1 MARGGED
8 PINPLPPPRD
18 PLTALYSRTL
28 DSLWNFLESRTH
40 ISKWPYRPQPEFSFN
55 PSYWTGA
62 FVAVGFMLQVLTG
75 LLLLFYYDP
84 SVVSTTS
91 GGPPQAWASTQ
102 YIIQTVP
109 FGWLLLTSHLYGAYA
124 VILLA
129 FIHFFRGFYTGV
141 YKRPRELSWMLGTV
155 LLFLMLGMGFTGYL
169 LPYTALS
176 VGATDVG
183 LALVRSVPVIGPLSY
198 PLIQGNGTFQGLLSR
213 MFALHVVL
221 IPVAL
226 LTLLYLHVT
235 FFESHGIGP
244 RASSDPQAKR
254 VLTAADDRK
263 LGSWFPRVFLYMLK
277 WGLVYVG
284 SLLLIASAFLA
295 RLPPA
300 FGAPGQGGA
309 SPEPDWYFLWLYK
322 VADFQYVTPTVA
334 VLLVGLLAVFILFV
348 PWIETVVGR
357 IIPRLKNPRT
367 HPRDRPVVLFT
378 ATYLLSF
385 FGLMTVWGGV
395 MPGITIPVPDVHLL
409 SGHARGGRGGGD
421 RILLCPVPAVVP
433 GEATGPA
440 RGASGNRPPIPGASG
455 RGAAEILPTDVGV
468 PRVLGRV
475 LRAGGND
482 PGRPSRSAGIHPGPA
497 DVRGGLE
504 RASVRARH
512 CGDGVRPRRDGPGSR
527 TNVVSGNVG
536 RSGRMMRGPRGRPCP
551 FRAGASCTYR

>member
-1 MARGGED
+1 MAESEGDGFH
-8 PINPLPPPRD
+8 PTPP
-18 PLTALYSRTL
+18 TL
-28 DSLWNFLESRTH
+28 GPVAAVYNRSLNSLWNFLESRTH

-84 SVVSTTS
+84 STASITT
-91 GGPPQAWASTQ
+91 GGAPQAWSSTL
-102 YIIQTVP
+102 YVIQTAP

-129 FIHFFRGFYTGV
+129 FVHFFRGFYTGI
-141 YKRPRELSWMLGTV
+141 YKRPREFSWMLGTI

-183 LALVRSVPVIGPLSY
+183 LALVNAVPIIGPITY

-226 LTLLYLHVT
+226 LTLLYVHVT
-235 FFESHGIGP
+235 LFESHGIGP
-244 RASSDPQAKR
+244 RVSSDPRAKR
-254 VLTAADDRK
+254 VLTGADDRK

-284 SLLLIASAFLA
+284 CLLLISSAFLVKLA
-295 RLPPA
+295 PA
-300 FGAPGQGGA
+300 FGAAGQGGA

-322 VADFQYVTPTVA
+322 VADFQYVTPTIA
-334 VLLVGLLAVFILFV
+334 VLLVGLLALFILLF

-357 IIPRLKNPRT
+357 VIPRLKNTRT

-385 FGLMTVWGGV
+385 FGLMTIWGGV
-395 MPGITIPVPDVHLL
+395 MPGVTIPVQMYVAYLGTLALVEGVVIGFLYFRYQRSYRARLL
-409 SGHARGGRGGGD
+409 AAPEGR
-421 RILLCPVPAVVP
+421 RVPASSPV
-433 GEATGPA
+433 A
-440 RGASGNRPPIPGASG
+440 RE
-455 RGAAEILPTDVGV
+455 AAEPRKV
-468 PRVLGRV
+468 P
-475 LRAGGND
+475 
-482 PGRPSRSAGIHPGPA
+482 
-497 DVRGGLE
+497 
-504 RASVRARH
+504 ASS
-512 CGDGVRPRRDGPGSR
+512 PGSR
-527 TNVVSGNVG
+527 EFWDGSTALVAMTLAGLLVPLGFILDQRSYVGAGNEMAFGLATAVMAFG
-536 RSGRMMRGPRGRPCP
+536 LAGMVQILDRTL
-551 FRAGASCTYR
+551 FRHTSTPSV

>member
-1 MARGGED
+1 MAQTEGGLVR
-8 PINPLPPPRD
+8 P
-18 PLTALYSRTL
+18 TAPDLGPVASLYNRSL
-28 DSLWNFLESRTH
+28 NALWNFLESRTH

-84 SVVSTTS
+84 STASITT
-91 GGPPQAWASTQ
+91 GGAPQAWTSTL
-102 YIIQTVP
+102 YIIQTAP

-124 VILLA
+124 VIMLA
-129 FIHFFRGFYTGV
+129 FVHFFRGFYTGV
-141 YKRPRELSWMLGTV
+141 YKRPRELSWMLGAV

-183 LALVRSVPVIGPLSY
+183 LALVHSVPLIGPISY

-221 IPVAL
+221 IPVTL
-226 LTLLYLHVT
+226 LTLLYVHVT
-235 FFESHGIGP
+235 LFESHGVGP
-244 RASSDPQAKR
+244 RASSDPRAKR
-254 VLTAADDRK
+254 VMTAADDRK

-284 SLLLIASAFLA
+284 CLLLIASAFLVKLA
-295 RLPPA
+295 PA
-300 FGAPGQGGA
+300 FGASGQGGA

-334 VLLVGLLAVFILFV
+334 VLLVGLLAVFILFI
-348 PWIETVVGR
+348 PWIESVVGR

-385 FGLMTVWGGV
+385 FALMTVWGGV
-395 MPGITIPVPDVHLL
+395 MPGVTIPVQMYISYLGSLAVVEGLVIGFFYL
-409 SGHARGGRGGGD
+409 RYQRKYRARRAATWAA
-421 RILLCPVPAVVP
+421 RPVPRTPVSEREPSQAMSP
-433 GEATGPA
+433 APPA
-440 RGASGNRPPIPGASG
+440 RTSRDFWDGSSALMVMTLAGLLVPLGYILDQRSYV
-455 RGAAEILPTDVGV
+455 GAANEQAFGFATAVMALALAGMVQILE
-468 PRVLGRV
+468 RSLFR
-475 LRAGGND
+475 
-482 PGRPSRSAGIHPGPA
+482 RPS
-497 DVRGGLE
+497 
-504 RASVRARH
+504 AST
-512 CGDGVRPRRDGPGSR
+512 G
-527 TNVVSGNVG
+527 
-536 RSGRMMRGPRGRPCP
+536 
-551 FRAGASCTYR
+551 